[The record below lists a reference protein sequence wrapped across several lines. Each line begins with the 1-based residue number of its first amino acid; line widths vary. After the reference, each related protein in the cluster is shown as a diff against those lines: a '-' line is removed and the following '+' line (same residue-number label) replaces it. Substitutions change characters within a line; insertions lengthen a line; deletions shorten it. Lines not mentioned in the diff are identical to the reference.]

1 VNPLIRGACPCLSRP
16 IPTGDGLLARLM
28 LAAPMPMETVIALC
42 EASEAQGN
50 GILEVTNRGS
60 LQIRGLSTDSAPAF
74 AHTVTS
80 LGLGEHAGPPILTSP
95 LFGLTAEEHP
105 DLRALLTD
113 IRAQLS
119 DPALASIGPKV
130 SVLIDCGGALHLD
143 SVAGD
148 VRLRACT
155 GNRWHLSIAGTAATA
170 FSLGWLDPQRAPE
183 AIFRI
188 LLAIARRGPNA
199 RARDMANSTESLALR
214 ASLAGITGDAP
225 PPRLRPIA
233 EPIGVHPLSD
243 GRVAVGISLAFGR
256 TRARVLKQLARD
268 AMNLGAVSVETAPGR
283 ALLAIGLDISTVAEF
298 TVAAAAAGFLVRQD
312 DARRYVIACAGAP
325 ACRSGMLST
334 RELAPAVAEAAK
346 AFLDGSLTIHVSG
359 CVKGCAHPG
368 VAALTL
374 VGPDG
379 LVLQGRAGDAP
390 DGALSVDE
398 FIKGVAR
405 LNSARLRSL
414 STLERSADLVSGLG
428 KQGLLELMRGMTRA

>member
-1 VNPLIRGACPCLSRP
+1 
-16 IPTGDGLLARLM
+16 M

-95 LFGLTAEEHP
+95 LLGLTAEEHP

-155 GNRWHLSIAGTAATA
+155 GNRWHLSIAGTAAA
-170 FSLGWLDPQRAPE
+170 AVSLGWLDPRRAPQ

-188 LLAIARRGPNA
+188 LLAIAQRGPTA
-199 RARDMANSTESLALR
+199 RARDMINGSESLALH
-214 ASLAGITGDAP
+214 ASLAGITSDAP

-233 EPIGVHPLSD
+233 QPIGVHPLSD

-256 TRARVLKQLARD
+256 THARVLKQLARD
-268 AMNLGAVSVETAPGR
+268 AMNLGAVSVGTAPGR
-283 ALLAIGLDISTVAEF
+283 ALLAIGLDISTAAEF
-298 TVAAAAAGFLVRQD
+298 TAAAAAAGFLVRQD

-334 RELAPAVAEAAK
+334 RELAPAIAEAAQ

-359 CVKGCAHPG
+359 CAKGCAHPG

-379 LVLQGRAGDAP
+379 LVVQGRAGDAP
-390 DGALSVDE
+390 DGVLSADE

-405 LNSARLRSL
+405 LSSARLRSH
-414 STLERSADLVSGLG
+414 STLERSADLVPGLG
-428 KQGLLELMRGMTRA
+428 KQGLLELMRGATSA